1 MRKPI
6 KVEEA
11 IQKIMEWTRRGRKEW
26 VNIEECYH
34 RTLAEDLVA
43 TTDVPWF
50 KRSPYDGYALVAES
64 TEKASSNH
72 PVYLEVLGTIGAGDN
87 PDLEIKPG
95 QAVKIMTGAPVPD
108 GATAVIMVEL
118 TKEVEKNGK
127 TYVEI
132 KRKINDGENIVQ
144 VGEDMKKGEV
154 LVEKGTVI
162 NPGVMAALA
171 TFGYQQVPVM
181 AKPKVAI
188 IATGTELLEVGEPLK
203 KGKIRNSNSHMLR
216 GQVIRAGGEVVFC
229 RLVKDDLAETV
240 QAVKEA
246 LEKSDLIITTGGVSV
261 GDFDYIPQV
270 YQQLG
275 AKLLFNKVA
284 MRPGSVTSSAVTEG
298 KVLFGLS
305 GNPSACY
312 VGFELFVRPYIK
324 ALLGQ
329 KNVFAKKVRAVLG
342 KDFAKPNPF
351 TRFVRARV
359 RDTGGV
365 REVYPVR
372 KDKSNIVSSLIDA
385 NSFIVLPGGSRGFRK
400 GCQVDVLLLGDEEGA
415 PNWNATVASGRV
427 QKQRENGVD

>member
-1 MRKPI
+1 
-6 KVEEA
+6 
-11 IQKIMEWTRRGRKEW
+11 
-26 VNIEECYH
+26 
-34 RTLAEDLVA
+34 
-43 TTDVPWF
+43 
-50 KRSPYDGYALVAES
+50 
-64 TEKASSNH
+64 
-72 PVYLEVLGTIGAGDN
+72 
-87 PDLEIKPG
+87 EIKPG

-270 YQQLG
+270 
-275 AKLLFNKVA
+275 
-284 MRPGSVTSSAVTEG
+284 
-298 KVLFGLS
+298 
-305 GNPSACY
+305 
-312 VGFELFVRPYIK
+312 
-324 ALLGQ
+324 
-329 KNVFAKKVRAVLG
+329 
-342 KDFAKPNPF
+342 
-351 TRFVRARV
+351 
-359 RDTGGV
+359 
-365 REVYPVR
+365 
-372 KDKSNIVSSLIDA
+372 
-385 NSFIVLPGGSRGFRK
+385 
-400 GCQVDVLLLGDEEGA
+400 
-415 PNWNATVASGRV
+415 
-427 QKQRENGVD
+427 